1 MMLSDPFCIRLIVLA
16 PLEIIWWKSN
26 GMNQLFSNWKGVA
39 KDFQGDLEIFQKSR
53 WWRGVGRGT
62 KSSPEGLPRQI
73 LRIVFLTENGEMC
86 SALIDE
92 GFSISVIFG
101 LKLNSSFPN
110 FR

>member
-26 GMNQLFSNWKGVA
+26 GMDQLFSNWKGVA

-53 WWRGVGRGT
+53 WWRGCRGT
-62 KSSPEGLPRQI
+62 KSSPEGLCII
-73 LRIVFLTENGEMC
+73 LG
-86 SALIDE
+86 E

>member
-1 MMLSDPFCIRLIVLA
+1 MVWTIFFQTGRGSRRIFRGIS
-16 PLEIIWWKSN
+16 K
-26 GMNQLFSNWKGVA
+26 FSRNHDG
-39 KDFQGDLEIFQKSR
+39 GG
-53 WWRGVGRGT
+53 GVGRGT